1 MTKKMKTM
9 PRPGSLALLL
19 AGLLAATSALAGEG
33 VRNHFDTDT
42 AGRPPGFFDLVV
54 LGTPGPAR
62 WLILTDLNPP
72 SAPNKLSQVNQ
83 GRPADS
89 IAAAIRRSYVFQDG
103 TVSTYIKRGAG
114 FEGLILRMTD
124 EKNFL
129 VLLVD
134 SGSGDA
140 VLSSYHD
147 GKATELGRGRARMER
162 GWEKFSVVA
171 AGPALT
177 VSFND
182 QKLFEAKDPKPATG
196 KTGLAAAG
204 PGEGSFDE
212 FVLESAD
219 APKP

>member
-1 MTKKMKTM
+1 MNTKMRRK
-9 PRPGSLALLL
+9 PLPLLL
-19 AGLLAATSALAGEG
+19 AGLLTAGAAAAGEG

-42 AGRPPGFFDLVV
+42 AGRAPGFFDLVV
-54 LGTPGPAR
+54 LGAPGPAR
-62 WLILTDLNPP
+62 WLILTDMNPP
-72 SAPNKLSQVNQ
+72 SAPNKLAQVNQ
-83 GRPADS
+83 GRPVDS
-89 IAAAIRRSYVFQDG
+89 IAAAIRRNYVFQDG
-103 TVSTYIKRGAG
+103 TVSTFVKRGAG
-114 FEGLILRMTD
+114 REGLVLRMAD

-140 VLSSYHD
+140 VLSAYRD
-147 GKATELGRGRARMER
+147 GKAVELGRGHARMER

-171 AGPALT
+171 AGPTLT
-177 VSFND
+177 VLFND
-182 QKLFEAKDPKPATG
+182 QKIFEAKDPKPATG

-204 PGEGSFDE
+204 PGEASFDE

>member
-1 MTKKMKTM
+1 MNTTT
-9 PRPGSLALLL
+9 PGKPLALLL
-19 AGLLAATSALAGEG
+19 AGLLAAASARAGEG

-42 AGRPPGFFDLVV
+42 AGRAPGFFDLVV
-54 LGTPGPAR
+54 LGAPGPAR

-72 SAPNKLSQVNQ
+72 SAPNKLAQVNQ
-83 GRPADS
+83 GRPLDS

-114 FEGLILRMTD
+114 LEGIILRMAD
-124 EKNFL
+124 EKSFL

-140 VLSSYHD
+140 VLSAYRD
-147 GKATELGRGRARMER
+147 GKAAELGRGHAPMDR

-171 AGPALT
+171 AGPALA
-177 VSFND
+177 VLFND

-204 PGEGSFDE
+204 PGEAGFDE
-212 FVLESAD
+212 FVLEPAD

>member
-1 MTKKMKTM
+1 MNTKM
-9 PRPGSLALLL
+9 RCRALGLFL
-19 AGLLAATSALAGEG
+19 AGLLGAAAAFAGEG

-54 LGTPGPAR
+54 LGAPGPAR

-72 SAPNKLSQVNQ
+72 SAPNKLAQVNQ

-103 TVSTYIKRGAG
+103 TVSTFVKRGSG
-114 FEGLILRMTD
+114 LEGLILRMTD
-124 EKNFL
+124 EKNFV

-134 SGSGDA
+134 PGSGDA
-140 VLSSYHD
+140 VLSAYRD
-147 GKATELGRGRARMER
+147 GKATELGRGHAKMER

-177 VSFND
+177 VLFND
-182 QKLFEAKDPKPATG
+182 EKLFEAKDPKPATG

-204 PGEGSFDE
+204 PGEASFDE
-212 FVLESAD
+212 FVIESAD
-219 APKP
+219 APKS

>member
-1 MTKKMKTM
+1 MNTKM
-9 PRPGSLALLL
+9 RRRAPGLLL
-19 AGLLAATSALAGEG
+19 AGLLGAAAAFAGEG

-54 LGTPGPAR
+54 LGAPGPAR

-72 SAPNKLSQVNQ
+72 SAPNKLTQVNQ

-89 IAAAIRRSYVFQDG
+89 IAAAIRRSYVLLDG
-103 TVSTYIKRGAG
+103 TVSTFVKRGSG
-114 FEGLILRMTD
+114 LEGLILRMAD

-134 SGSGDA
+134 PGSGDA
-140 VLSSYHD
+140 VLSAYRD
-147 GKATELGRGRARMER
+147 GKPTELGRGRAKMER

-177 VSFND
+177 VLFND
-182 QKLFEAKDPKPATG
+182 EKLFEAKDPKPATG

-204 PGEGSFDE
+204 PGEASFDE
-212 FVLESAD
+212 FVIESAD
-219 APKP
+219 PPKS

>member
-1 MTKKMKTM
+1 MNTKM
-9 PRPGSLALLL
+9 RCRALGLLL
-19 AGLLAATSALAGEG
+19 GGFLGAASAFAGEG

-54 LGTPGPAR
+54 LGAPGPAR

-103 TVSTYIKRGAG
+103 TVSTFVKRGAG
-114 FEGLILRMTD
+114 IEGLILRMAD

-140 VLSSYHD
+140 VLTAYHD
-147 GKATELGRGRARMER
+147 GKATELGRGRAKMER

-171 AGPALT
+171 AGPALS
-177 VSFND
+177 VLFNGE
-182 QKLFEAKDPKPATG
+182 KLFEAKDPKPATG

-212 FVLESAD
+212 FVIESAD
-219 APKP
+219 APKS

>member
-1 MTKKMKTM
+1 MNMKMPSK
-9 PRPGSLALLL
+9 PLALLL
-19 AGLLAATSALAGEG
+19 AGLLLAASVPAAEG
-33 VRNHFDTDT
+33 VRNHFDTDS
-42 AGRPPGFFDLVV
+42 AGRGPGFFDFFV
-54 LGTPGPAR
+54 LGAPGPAR
-62 WLILTDLNPP
+62 WVVLADLNPP
-72 SAPNKLSQVNQ
+72 SAPNRLSQVTAD
-83 GRPADS
+83 RPTDS

-114 FEGLILRMTD
+114 LEGLILRMAS
-124 EKNFL
+124 EKDFL

-140 VLSSYHD
+140 VLSSWRD
-147 GKATELGRGRARMER
+147 GKATELGRGRARMDR

-171 AGPALT
+171 SGPALS
-177 VSFND
+177 VLFND

-204 PGEGSFDE
+204 PGEAGFDE

>member
-1 MTKKMKTM
+1 MNTKMRCKAL
-9 PRPGSLALLL
+9 GLLL
-19 AGLLAATSALAGEG
+19 AGLLGAAAAFAGEG

-54 LGTPGPAR
+54 LGAPGPAR

-72 SAPNKLSQVNQ
+72 SAPNKLAQVEQ

-89 IAAAIRRSYVFQDG
+89 IAAAVRRSYVFQDG
-103 TVSTYIKRGAG
+103 TVSTFVKRGSG
-114 FEGLILRMTD
+114 HEGLILRMAD

-134 SGSGDA
+134 TGSGDA
-140 VLSSYHD
+140 VLSAYKD
-147 GKATELGRGRARMER
+147 GKATELGRGRAKIDR

-171 AGPALT
+171 AGPALS
-177 VSFND
+177 VLFND

-204 PGEGSFDE
+204 PGEASFDE
-212 FVLESAD
+212 FVIESAD
-219 APKP
+219 APKS